1 MTPHGAVFIAAIE
14 SIPLVS
20 LLIALV
26 PVVAVIGILYCWK
39 LDGKSGSIAVARMLL
54 QLLMLG
60 FLLEFLFQKDQP
72 WISAIVLLFM
82 AVVSSWIALRVI
94 PEKRRSLMLPVIGM
108 MLVCGISI
116 LLLVTQGVLQ
126 VEPWY
131 AADKVIPLAGMIFSG
146 GMNSVSL
153 SLERFFSEYERTG
166 DQEQSKRTAFHAA
179 LIPSTNSLLAVG
191 LVSIP
196 GMMTGQVLAGES
208 PLLAARYQIV
218 VMCMLYGIVGLSSA
232 GCLLIAKSQVTRSR
246 VSSRESSEL
255 SEESPKL

>member
-1 MTPHGAVFIAAIE
+1 MHSALPIAAIE
-14 SIPLVS
+14 TIPLVS
-20 LLIALV
+20 LLVALI
-26 PVVAVIGILYCWK
+26 PVAVVIGILYAWK
-39 LDGKSGSIAVARMLL
+39 LEAKSGAVAVARMLL
-54 QLLMLG
+54 QLFMLG

-72 WISAIVLLFM
+72 WISGVALLFM
-82 AVVSSWIALRVI
+82 AVVSCWIALRVI
-94 PEKRRSLMLPVIGM
+94 PEKRRSLLFPVVGM
-108 MLVCGISI
+108 MLVCGSSI
-116 LLLVTQGVLQ
+116 LLLVTQAVLRI
-126 VEPWY
+126 EPWY

-153 SLERFFSEYERTG
+153 SLERFYSEYDRTS
-166 DQEQSKRTAFHAA
+166 DLELAKRTAFHAA

-232 GCLLIAKSQVTRSR
+232 GCLLIAKSQVLRGLASPQET
-246 VSSRESSEL
+246 
-255 SEESPKL
+255 SEESSKL

>member
-1 MTPHGAVFIAAIE
+1 MTMPCAFFIAAIE
-14 SIPLVS
+14 PIPLVS
-20 LLIALV
+20 LLIALI
-26 PVVAVIGILYCWK
+26 PVAVVIGILYVWK
-39 LDGKSGSIAVARMLL
+39 LEAKSGSIAVARMLL

-72 WISAIVLLFM
+72 WVSALVLLFM

-94 PEKRRSLMLPVIGM
+94 PEKRRSLLLPVVGM

-126 VEPWY
+126 IKPWY

-146 GMNSVSL
+146 GMNAVSL
-153 SLERFFSEYERTG
+153 SLERFYSEYERTG
-166 DQEQSKRTAFHAA
+166 DQELSKRTAFHAA

-232 GCLLIAKSQVTRSR
+232 GCLLIAKSQMTRSLA
-246 VSSRESSEL
+246 SPQEL

>member
-1 MTPHGAVFIAAIE
+1 MTMPGAVFIAAIKA
-14 SIPLVS
+14 IPLVS
-20 LLIALV
+20 LLIALI
-26 PVVAVIGILYCWK
+26 PVAAVIGILYAWR
-39 LDGKSGSIAVARMLL
+39 LEAKSGSIAVARMLL

-72 WISAIVLLFM
+72 WISAVALLFM

-94 PEKRRSLMLPVIGM
+94 PEQRRSLLLPIVGM
-108 MLVCGISI
+108 MLLCGISV

-126 VEPWY
+126 IEPWY

-146 GMNSVSL
+146 GMNAVSL
-153 SLERFFSEYERTG
+153 SLERFYSEYDRT
-166 DQEQSKRTAFHAA
+166 DDLDLAKRTAFHAA

-232 GCLLIAKSQVTRSR
+232 GCLLIAKSQVTRSSA
-246 VSSRESSEL
+246 SSQET
-255 SEESPKL
+255 SEESLEL

>member
-1 MTPHGAVFIAAIE
+1 MMLYGANFIAAIE
-14 SIPLVS
+14 PIPLVS

-26 PVVAVIGILYCWK
+26 PVVAVICILYVWK

-72 WISAIVLLFM
+72 LISAVVLLFM

-94 PEKRRSLMLPVIGM
+94 PEKRRSLLLPVMGM
-108 MLVCGISI
+108 MLVCGISV

-126 VEPWY
+126 IKPWY

-153 SLERFFSEYERTG
+153 SLERFYSEYERTG
-166 DQEQSKRTAFHAA
+166 DGELSKRTAFHAA

-232 GCLLIAKSQVTRSR
+232 GSLLIAKSQVRRSLA
-246 VSSRESSEL
+246 SLQES